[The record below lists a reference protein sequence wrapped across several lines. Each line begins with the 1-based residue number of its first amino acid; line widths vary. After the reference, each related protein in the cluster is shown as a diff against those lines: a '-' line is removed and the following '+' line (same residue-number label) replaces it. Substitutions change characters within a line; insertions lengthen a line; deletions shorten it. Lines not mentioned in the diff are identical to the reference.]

1 MTWWLRTWRKT
12 QKNVCTLKKTTMIFL
27 KRSNLHVQM
36 FHERGSME
44 FVSHK
49 GRIFSPQLH
58 HIWISHNYFLFVF
71 VLKQNN
77 ALSLLLLHMS
87 VCWHYICFMLLCN
100 PVISFTWHPHGQHYM
115 NICELHL
122 EAFLHVKCLA
132 VSLLQG
138 EGPFAVTNQVSL
150 LHLHPDTTKR
160 RVQPQTANVGKSLCW
175 KVGDFINSTQ

>member
-1 MTWWLRTWRKT
+1 M
-12 QKNVCTLKKTTMIFL
+12 CTHEL
-27 KRSNLHVQM
+27 RSNLHVQM

-44 FVSHK
+44 FVTHK
-49 GRIFSPQLH
+49 GRIFSPNFIIYEF
-58 HIWISHNYFLFVF
+58 HITTFCLKTKQKNSALWVYYYFTW
-71 VLKQNN
+71 
-77 ALSLLLLHMS
+77 

>member
-1 MTWWLRTWRKT
+1 MSAHWKKQRWFFSKD
-12 QKNVCTLKKTTMIFL
+12 QICTYKCFMNEAQWNLSHTKGGYFPPNFIIYEFHITTFCL
-27 KRSNLHVQM
+27 
-36 FHERGSME
+36 
-44 FVSHK
+44 
-49 GRIFSPQLH
+49 
-58 HIWISHNYFLFVF
+58 FLF
-71 VLKQNN
+71 KKKNS